1 MPAFLTAILMVSGST
16 SASVTELRKMWSP
29 IDVMPS
35 AVFDV
40 PKATILAACAI
51 GSAAWAELDSVGPNT
66 ISTWS

>member
-1 MPAFLTAILMVSGST
+1 
-16 SASVTELRKMWSP
+16 MWSP